1 MMSLE
6 SDVGYAFQ
14 SPALLELALTHRS
27 VSSDNSSRAN
37 NERLEFLGD
46 AVLQLVVTDYL
57 YANYPDLAE
66 GKLAKVRAAVVSRPA
81 LADVAR
87 SMSLGHHVEL
97 TVAEERTGGR
107 DKDSILADTI
117 EALIGAVYLDGGLDA
132 ASGVVLRL
140 WGTRVDERAR
150 QPGLKDYKT
159 RLQEVLAKDGRL
171 PVYVTEGS
179 GPDHARIFV
188 ARVSVDGVHLGEGS
202 GRSKRE
208 AEQGAAEKA
217 IEALRSGSS

>member
-1 MMSLE
+1 MSLE

-132 ASGVVLRL
+132 ASRVVLRL

>member
-6 SDVGYAFQ
+6 GEIGYAFQ

-27 VSSDNSSRAN
+27 VSSDNANRAN

-107 DKDSILADTI
+107 DKDSILADTV

-132 ASGVVLRL
+132 AGRVVLRL
-140 WGTRVDERAR
+140 WGNRVDERAR

-171 PVYVTEGS
+171 PVYVTDGS
-179 GPDHARIFV
+179 GPDHARTFV
-188 ARVSVDGVHLGEGS
+188 ARVSVDGAYLGEGS

-217 IEALRSGSS
+217 IEALRSRS

>member
-1 MMSLE
+1 MWLE
-6 SDVGYAFQ
+6 GEIGYAFQ

-27 VSSDNSSRAN
+27 VSSDNANRAN

-107 DKDSILADTI
+107 DKDSILADTV

-132 ASGVVLRL
+132 AGRVVLRL
-140 WGTRVDERAR
+140 WGNRVDERAR

-171 PVYVTEGS
+171 PVYVTDGS
-179 GPDHARIFV
+179 GPDHARTFV
-188 ARVSVDGVHLGEGS
+188 ARVSVDGAYLGEGS

-217 IEALRSGSS
+217 IEALRSRS